1 MCVDAGR
8 ARLDGASE
16 RASTS
21 DTDVWLS
28 LVVVRIAA
36 FGMHFAKAK
45 SGKSGKT
52 KGAMFSFRLRRCG
65 TGVGTP

>member
-1 MCVDAGR
+1 
-8 ARLDGASE
+8 LDGAI
-16 RASTS
+16 